1 MTGCYCFFPAFLQL
15 FTIEPIRKQ
24 VARFWLVNEQKCKH
38 TLSLVKKR
46 QKKSF
51 ENSDVWQESSKG
63 NKWFTNLG
71 DLGLLNFPI
80 DANPA
85 TSNAEMAARV
95 EVLAEV
101 STYIKALICW
111 LKVNACSG
119 LMGALPCLDKLNKIS
134 RFCRKSDWQPTRI
147 IGVEGATARI
157 SGHQW
162 FKALKRD
169 EGSVIL

>member
-15 FTIEPIRKQ
+15 FTNLQLNQSEGR
-24 VARFWLVNEQKCKH
+24 LVNEQKCKH

-46 QKKSF
+46 HKKSF

-111 LKVNACSG
+111 LKVSLC
-119 LMGALPCLDKLNKIS
+119 
-134 RFCRKSDWQPTRI
+134 
-147 IGVEGATARI
+147 
-157 SGHQW
+157 
-162 FKALKRD
+162 
-169 EGSVIL
+169 